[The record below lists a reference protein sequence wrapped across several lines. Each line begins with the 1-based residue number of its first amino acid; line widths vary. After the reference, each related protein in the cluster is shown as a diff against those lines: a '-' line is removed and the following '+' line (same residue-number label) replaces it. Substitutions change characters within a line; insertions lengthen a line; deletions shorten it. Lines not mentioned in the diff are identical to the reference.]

1 MSCLDFSFSCAIL
14 QNRALSDARILMAK
28 VFLYLYMTPCCVSCW
43 SLQVFFYFYIRTSKI
58 HSETSKNKSMAFQKF
73 IQCSGSCFSSSHW
86 FWWVHSNQITVL
98 HFQGTPLPFG
108 NEVCLMLRPR
118 MPQAPGLWPA
128 LQAEWENHVATDWR
142 CGKTKQSLKAGLRQ
156 GELIK
161 D

>member
-14 QNRALSDARILMAK
+14 QNRALSDARVLIAK
-28 VFLYLYMTPCCVSCW
+28 VFLYLYMTPCCVSWC
-43 SLQVFFYFYIRTSKI
+43 SLQVFFYFYIRTNKI
-58 HSETSKNKSMAFQKF
+58 QSETSKNKSMAFQKF

-108 NEVCLMLRPR
+108 NEVCLMLH
-118 MPQAPGLWPA
+118 PGCHRHQVCDLHCRQNGRTMW
-128 LQAEWENHVATDWR
+128 LLTEGVVRRSRVWR
-142 CGKTKQSLKAGLRQ
+142 R
-156 GELIK
+156 